1 MSHTNLSQADMW
13 QAVLEHDEQF
23 DGTFVYAVRTTGI
36 FCRPSCKS
44 RHPNRHNVEFFHS
57 SDEAQQAGYRACKR
71 CQPDA
76 SLDPSH
82 QRVEEMCRY
91 IETHAPEGPITLTDL
106 GQTFHLS
113 PFHLQRTFKRVMGI
127 TPREYAD
134 AVRVRAFKE
143 HLRNEDTVTEAVFAA
158 GYTSNSQLYAR
169 VDDQL
174 GMTPSEYQ
182 TGGPSAIRYT
192 TAISPLGVILVA
204 ATERGIC
211 AVRIGDT
218 AEQLVSD
225 LRAEF
230 PAAHVTAQDNAL
242 RPVLDSLLRH
252 LAGERPRLDLPLDI
266 QATAFQKRV
275 WEALRRIPYG
285 ETRTYADIA
294 RAINQPGATRA
305 VGNACASNPV
315 AIIIPCHRVIRHDGH
330 IGNYRWGAERKKRLL
345 AIERPSQPT
354 PESA

>member
-1 MSHTNLSQADMW
+1 MSRSNLSQADMW
-13 QAVLEHDEQF
+13 QAILEHDEQF
-23 DGTFVYAVRTTGI
+23 DGAFVYAVRTTGI

-44 RHPNRHNVEFFHS
+44 RHPKRGNVEFFRS

-71 CQPDA
+71 CRPDA
-76 SLDPSH
+76 SLDLNH
-82 QRVEEMCRY
+82 QRAEEICRY
-91 IETHAPEGPITLTDL
+91 IERHALEGPVTLVHL
-106 GQTFHLS
+106 AQTFHLS
-113 PFHLQRTFKRVMGI
+113 PFHLQRTFKRAMGI

-158 GYTSNSQLYAR
+158 GYTSNSQLYAH

-182 TGGPSAIRYT
+182 TGGPSVIHYT
-192 TAISPLGVILVA
+192 TATSPLGVILVA

-211 AVRIGDT
+211 AVRLGDT
-218 AEQLVSD
+218 AEQLVNE

-230 PAAHVTAQDNAL
+230 PAAHVTAQDDDL
-242 RPVLDSLLRH
+242 RPVLDTLLRH
-252 LAGERPRLDLPLDI
+252 IAGERPRLDLPLDI
-266 QATAFQKRV
+266 RATAFQKRV

-285 ETRTYADIA
+285 EARTYADIA
-294 RAINQPGATRA
+294 RAINEPAATRA

-315 AIIIPCHRVIRHDGH
+315 AILVPCHRVIRHDGH
-330 IGNYRWGAERKKRLL
+330 IGNYRWGADRKKRLL
-345 AIERPSQPT
+345 AIEHQSQPNQ
-354 PESA
+354 ESS

>member
-23 DGTFVYAVRTTGI
+23 DGAFVYAVRTTGI

-44 RHPNRHNVEFFHS
+44 RHPKRRNVEFFRS

-71 CQPDA
+71 CRPDA
-76 SLDPSH
+76 FLDPSH
-82 QRVEEMCRY
+82 QRVEEICRY
-91 IETHAPEGPITLTDL
+91 IEKRAPEGPITLTHL
-106 GQTFHLS
+106 AQTFHLS

-134 AVRVRAFKE
+134 AVRVGAFKE
-143 HLRNEDTVTEAVFAA
+143 HLRSEDTVTDAVFAA

-182 TGGPSAIRYT
+182 SGGPSAIHYA
-192 TAISPLGVILVA
+192 TATSPLGVILA
-204 ATERGIC
+204 ASTERGVC
-211 AVRIGDT
+211 AVRLGDT
-218 AEQLVSD
+218 AEQLVED

-230 PAAHVTAQDNAL
+230 PAAHVTAQDSAL

-252 LAGERPRLDLPLDI
+252 MAGERPHFDLPLDI
-266 QATAFQKRV
+266 RATAFQKRV

-294 RAINQPGATRA
+294 RAINEPAATRA

-315 AIIIPCHRVIRHDGH
+315 AVLIPCHRVIRHDGQ
-330 IGNYRWGAERKKRLL
+330 IGNYRWGADRKKRLL
-345 AIERPSQPT
+345 AIEHQRQPNQ
-354 PESA
+354 ESF